1 MKRHSRNRLF
11 VDPKVQGMLML
22 RCLAYWACMLMTITV
37 LLITWRSM
45 SGPAKIFYEHFD
57 ELWLQ
62 YKLPFMA
69 TLFLLPLLLF
79 DIAKLSNR
87 FVGPMIRLRR
97 ALRDLANGEPI
108 RLIHFRAGDY
118 WSEVADEFNGVAA
131 RVQMME
137 KKIEKLEAQ
146 LLAAAAAPTELTNEE
161 ETSEPT
167 PRDYKPELK
176 LVAI

>member
-22 RCLAYWACMLMTITV
+22 RCLAYWAAMLMTITV

-57 ELWLQ
+57 ELWQQ
-62 YKLPFMA
+62 YQMPFLA

-87 FVGPMIRLRR
+87 FVGPVIRLRR
-97 ALRDLANGEPI
+97 ALREMANGDPI
-108 RLIHFRAGDY
+108 RLIHFRAGDF
-118 WSEVADEFNGVAA
+118 WSEVADDYNAMAA
-131 RVQMME
+131 RVMLME
-137 KKIEKLEAQ
+137 KKIERLEAE
-146 LLAAAAAPTELTNEE
+146 LLGEAFGTKNVSES
-161 ETSEPT
+161 ETPS
-167 PRDYKPELK
+167 RDDKPELK

>member
-11 VDPKVQGMLML
+11 IDPQVQGMLML
-22 RCLAYWACMLMTITV
+22 RCLGYWAAMLMTITV

-57 ELWLQ
+57 ELWHQ
-62 YKLPFMA
+62 YQMPFMA
-69 TLFLLPLLLF
+69 TLFLMPLVLF

-97 ALRDLANGEPI
+97 ALREMAHGEPI

-131 RVQMME
+131 RVQAME
-137 KKIEKLEAQ
+137 LKISRLEAELIAQ
-146 LLAAAAAPTELTNEE
+146 GPAPIASAEND
-161 ETSEPT
+161 SP
-167 PRDYKPELK
+167 PRGEKPELK

>member
-11 VDPKVQGMLML
+11 IDPQIQGMLMV
-22 RCLAYWACMLMTITV
+22 RCLGYWAAMLMTVTV

-57 ELWLQ
+57 ELWAQ
-62 YKLPFMA
+62 YQLPFIA
-69 TLFLLPLLLF
+69 TVFLLPLVLL

-97 ALRDLANGEPI
+97 ALREMANGEPI

-118 WSEVADEFNGVAA
+118 WSEVADEFNAVAT
-131 RVQMME
+131 RVQYME
-137 KKIEKLEAQ
+137 KKIAKLEAA
-146 LLAAAAAPTELTNEE
+146 LYGEA
-161 ETSEPT
+161 EPT
-167 PRDYKPELK
+167 AEIPDQETPPRGEKPELK

>member
-22 RCLAYWACMLMTITV
+22 RCLAYWAAMLMTITV

-57 ELWLQ
+57 ELWMQ

-69 TLFLLPLLLF
+69 TLFLLPLVMF

-97 ALRDLANGEPI
+97 ALREMANGESS

-118 WSEVADEFNGVAA
+118 WSEVADEFNSVAA

-137 KKIEKLEAQ
+137 KKIAKLEAE
-146 LLAAAAAPTELTNEE
+146 LHGTAAAPAELTNEDNAN
-161 ETSEPT
+161 EPT
-167 PRDYKPELK
+167 PRDFKPELK

>member
-1 MKRHSRNRLF
+1 
-11 VDPKVQGMLML
+11 ML
-22 RCLAYWACMLMTITV
+22 RCLGYWAAMLMTITV

-57 ELWLQ
+57 ELWYQ
-62 YKLPFMA
+62 YKMPFMA
-69 TLFLLPLLLF
+69 TVFLLPLVLF

-97 ALRDLANGEPI
+97 ALREMANGEPI

-118 WSEVADEFNGVAA
+118 WSEVADEFNSVAA
-131 RVQMME
+131 RVQAME
-137 KKIEKLEAQ
+137 KKIARLEAELIAQ
-146 LLAAAAAPTELTNEE
+146 EAAPAATAEHD
-161 ETSEPT
+161 SP
-167 PRDYKPELK
+167 PRGEKPDLK

>member
-1 MKRHSRNRLF
+1 MKRHFRYRLF
-11 VDPKVQGMLML
+11 VDQKVQGMLML
-22 RCLAYWACMLMTITV
+22 RCLSYWAAILMTITV

-57 ELWLQ
+57 ELWNQ

-69 TLFLLPLLLF
+69 SLFLLPLLLF
-79 DIAKLSNR
+79 DVAKLSNR
-87 FVGPMIRLRR
+87 FVGPMVRLRR
-97 ALRDLANGEPI
+97 SLHDLAHGEPI

-131 RVQMME
+131 RVQIME
-137 KKIEKLEAQ
+137 KTIAKLEAE
-146 LLAAAAAPTELTNEE
+146 LRAAQGASAELTPEE
-161 ETSEPT
+161 ELCESLSHT
-167 PRDYKPELK
+167 DKPQLK

>member
-11 VDPKVQGMLML
+11 IDPQVQGMLML
-22 RCLAYWACMLMTITV
+22 RCLGYWAAMLMTVTV

-57 ELWLQ
+57 ELWAQ
-62 YKLPFMA
+62 YQMPFLA
-69 TLFLLPLLLF
+69 TVFLLPLVLF

-97 ALRDLANGEPI
+97 ALREMANGEPI

-118 WSEVADEFNGVAA
+118 WSEVADEYNCVAA
-131 RVQMME
+131 RVQAME
-137 KKIEKLEAQ
+137 RQIAKLEAALYGQ
-146 LLAAAAAPTELTNEE
+146 AAQTTA
-161 ETSEPT
+161 T
-167 PRDYKPELK
+167 PDHDTPPRGEKPELK